1 VTIFKRKKKRAG
13 LAGSRDWVIGLAA
26 VVVIVIVTYTAFGGR
41 YPWQKDYELKAVVA
55 SGLELQSRSPVR
67 IAGVEVGKVKKV
79 ERGPGNTAIVTMA
92 IKEPGLPIH
101 EDATVK
107 IRPRIFLEGNFFI
120 DLRPGTP
127 QSPIAKSGYTVPL
140 AQTAAPVQLDEVL
153 VGLQQDTRE
162 QLTRFVHGLSV
173 TVDKGGGQILKRS
186 LAEWGPTFIPVAI
199 ASEAMRG
206 ERADD
211 LSKFIANSEKTASAL
226 ASRDQQLVT
235 LIDGLERTVTAL
247 ASRRTQLEQ
256 SLPQLDALV
265 HEAPSSLEAVDRALP
280 ETRALAIEARP
291 ALREAPATLRLAD
304 PVLAQARGLV
314 SPGEL
319 PALIDQLDP
328 ALDDLAPLEP
338 RLTRLLGQVTPIMD
352 CLRRNA
358 LPTLKTPVQ
367 DGDLTTGDPP
377 YRELLHGLTGLASA
391 SQDFDANGPAVRYHA
406 GFGDQLVSLGAAP
419 SAGEALVG
427 TTSEPIIGSRP
438 RKPAQQPPFR
448 SDVECRTQ
456 DPPNLAAATG
466 PAPSQRKVDLKAA
479 P

>member
-1 VTIFKRKKKRAG
+1 VRRGFDRAP
-13 LAGSRDWVIGLAA
+13 DWAIGLVALVLVA
-26 VVVIVIVTYTAFGGR
+26 IATYTAFGGR

-67 IAGVEVGKVKKV
+67 IAGVEVGRVKKV
-79 ERGPGNTAIVTMA
+79 ERGPGNTAIVTMT

-101 EDATVK
+101 EDATIK
-107 IRPRIFLEGNFFI
+107 IRPRIFLEGNFFV

-127 QSPIAKSGYTVPL
+127 QAPTVGSGHTLPIS
-140 AQTAAPVQLDEVL
+140 QTAVPVQLDEIL
-153 VGLQQDTRE
+153 SSLQQDSRK
-162 QLTRFVHGLSV
+162 QLTRFVHGLAV
-173 TVDKGGGQILKRS
+173 TMDDGGGQILKRS

-199 ASEAMRG
+199 ASEAILG
-206 ERADD
+206 QRADD
-211 LSKFIANSEKTASAL
+211 LSRFIAGSEKTVSAL

-247 ASRRTQLEQ
+247 AGRRTQLEQ
-256 SLPQLDALV
+256 SLPELDALLR
-265 HEAPSSLEAVDRALP
+265 EAPSALRAVDDALP

-291 ALREAPATLRLAD
+291 ALFQAPETLRLAD
-304 PVLAQARGLV
+304 PVLAQARALV
-314 SPGEL
+314 APPEL

-328 ALDDLAPLEP
+328 ALEDLATLEPPLE
-338 RLTRLLGQVTPIMD
+338 RVLGQVTPIMD

-377 YRELLHGLTGLASA
+377 YRELLHGLVGLSSA
-391 SQDFDANGPAVRYHA
+391 SQNFDANGPAVRYHA
-406 GFGDQLVSLGAAP
+406 GFGDQLVTLGPAP
-419 SAGEALVG
+419 SAGEAIVG

-438 RKPAQQPPFR
+438 RKPAEQPPFR
-448 SDVECRTQ
+448 PDVECRTQ

-466 PAPSQRKVDLKAA
+466 PAPRQRQVELRKAT